1 MGGAFMHRGRRFG
14 LVGAL
19 VALILLAVAAT
30 AAARVETGGSASAK
44 STVKVGIIY
53 SRTGALAGFGAE
65 YIQGFR
71 LGMRYLTKGT
81 NTVNGH
87 KLQITVVDD
96 ATDAAKAVAAG
107 KDLIGQGYKILAGSV
122 SSGIALQM
130 GPLAA
135 QNRILYI
142 AGPAASDAVT
152 GLNRYT
158 FRSGRQSY
166 QDVLDAAA
174 FIPKSQVGRKVVV
187 FAEDT
192 AFGASNVAAVRAV
205 FGGKG
210 HTVSPILVPFN
221 ASDLTP
227 FAQRLKNA
235 NADLVFV
242 AWAGP
247 NALQMWQSLQ
257 QQGVPKSTKL
267 VTGLADRVTYPTLG
281 AVLAGV
287 NLLSHYVANGP
298 KKNKVNTWLVKAMA
312 KSKQVPD
319 LFTPDGFVAA
329 QMIVRAVQKADGDNV
344 DKMISALEGWQF
356 LAPKGKQRVRPQD
369 HAMIQPM
376 FQVQLVR
383 KRGKYVPKVIKV
395 ISPGNVQPPVKAFP

>member
-1 MGGAFMHRGRRFG
+1 MYRGRRFG
-14 LVGAL
+14 LLGVFFAL
-19 VALILLAVAAT
+19 VLLAGSAT
-30 AAARVETGGSASAK
+30 AAARVDSGGQASAK
-44 STVKVGIIY
+44 APVKVGIIY

-65 YIQGFR
+65 YIQGFTEG
-71 LGMRYLTKGT
+71 LKYLTKGT

-87 KLQITVVDD
+87 KLQITYVDD
-96 ATDAAKAVAAG
+96 GTDAAKAVAAG
-107 KDLIGQGYKILAGSV
+107 KDLIGQGYKILAGST

-130 GPLAA
+130 APLAA
-135 QNRILYI
+135 QNQVLFIS
-142 AGPAASDAVT
+142 GPAASDAIT
-152 GLNRYT
+152 ALNRYT

-166 QDVLDAAA
+166 QDVLDAAN
-174 FIPKSQVGRKVVV
+174 FIPRAQVGKKVFV

-205 FGGKG
+205 FGGRG
-210 HTVSPILVPFN
+210 HTVSSILVPFN

-235 NADLVFV
+235 GADLVFI

-247 NALQMWQSLQ
+247 NATQMWQALQ
-257 QQGVPKSTKL
+257 QQGVPSSTKL
-267 VTGLADRVTYPTLG
+267 VTGLADRVTYPALG
-281 AVLAGV
+281 PALAGI

-298 KKNKVNTWLVKAMA
+298 KKNKVNAWLVKQLA

-329 QMIVRAVQKADGDNV
+329 QMIVRAVQKANGDNV
-344 DKMISALEGWQF
+344 EKMISALEGWQF
-356 LAPKGKQRVRPQD
+356 LAPKGKQRIRPQD

-376 FQVQLVR
+376 FQVQLVL
-383 KRGKYVPKVIKV
+383 KNGKYTPKVIKV
-395 ISPGNVQPPVKAFP
+395 ISPGNVQPPVKSFP

>member
-1 MGGAFMHRGRRFG
+1 MYRGSRFG

-19 VALILLAVAAT
+19 AALVLLVGTAT
-30 AAARVETGGSASAK
+30 AAARVESGVQASAK

-71 LGMRYLTKGT
+71 AGMQYLTKGT

-107 KDLIGQGYKILAGSV
+107 KDLIGQGYKILAGST
-122 SSGIALQM
+122 SSGVALQM

-135 QNRILYI
+135 QNKILFI
-142 AGPAASDAVT
+142 SGPAASDAIT

-166 QDVLDAAA
+166 QDVLDASA
-174 FIPKSQVGRKVVV
+174 FIPKNQVGRKVVV

-210 HTVSPILVPFN
+210 HTVSSILVPFN

-247 NALQMWQSLQ
+247 NATQMWQSLQ

-281 AVLAGV
+281 PALAGV

-298 KKNKVNTWLVKAMA
+298 KKNNVNTWLVKRLA

-356 LAPKGKQRVRPQD
+356 VAPKGKQRVRPQD

-376 FQVQLVR
+376 FQVQLVL
-383 KRGKYVPKVIKV
+383 KSGKYVPKVIKV
-395 ISPGNVQPPVKAFP
+395 ISPGNVQPPIKSFP

>member
-1 MGGAFMHRGRRFG
+1 MNRSRRFG
-14 LVGAL
+14 VVGAL
-19 VALILLAVAAT
+19 LALLSLVGVSA
-30 AAARVETGGSASAK
+30 AAARVEVGASSAAK
-44 STVKVGIIY
+44 SPVKVGIIY
-53 SRTGALAGFGAE
+53 SRTGALAGFGNE
-65 YIQGFR
+65 YAQGFK
-71 LGMRYLTKGT
+71 LGLKYLTKGT

-87 KLQITVVDD
+87 KLQITYVDD
-96 ATDAAKAVAAG
+96 GTDAAKAVAAG
-107 KDLIGQGYKILAGSV
+107 KDLIGQGYKILAGST

-130 GPLAA
+130 GALAA
-135 QNRILYI
+135 QNRILFI
-142 AGPAASDAVT
+142 SGPAASDAIT

-166 QDVLDAAA
+166 QDVLDAEN

-205 FGGKG
+205 FGGRG
-210 HTVSPILVPFN
+210 HTVSSILVPFN
-221 ASDLTP
+221 AADLTP

-235 NADLVFV
+235 AADLVFV

-247 NALQMWQSLQ
+247 NATQMWQSLQ
-257 QQGVPKSTKL
+257 QQGVPSSTKL

-281 AVLAGV
+281 PALAGV

-298 KKNKVNTWLVKAMA
+298 KKDKVNTWLVKTMK

-329 QMIVRAVQKADGDNV
+329 QMIVRAVQKANGDDV

-356 LAPKGKQRVRPQD
+356 LAPKGKQRIRPQD

-376 FQVQLVR
+376 FQVRLVR
-383 KRGKYVPKVIKV
+383 SGSGYAPKVIKV
-395 ISPGNVQPPVKAFP
+395 ISPGNVQPPITPFK

>member
-1 MGGAFMHRGRRFG
+1 MNRSRRFG
-14 LVGAL
+14 LAGG
-19 VALILLAVAAT
+19 LLALAVLVVASS
-30 AAARVETGGSASAK
+30 AAARVDVAAQPAAK
-44 STVKVGIIY
+44 SPVKVGIIY

-65 YIQGFR
+65 YAQGFR
-71 LGMRYLTKGT
+71 LGLRYLTKGT
-81 NTVNGH
+81 NAVNGH
-87 KLQITVVDD
+87 KLQITYVDD
-96 ATDAAKAVAAG
+96 GTDAAKAVAAG
-107 KDLIGQGYKILAGSV
+107 KDLIGQGYKILAGST
-122 SSGIALQM
+122 SSGVALQM

-135 QNRILYI
+135 QNRILFI
-142 AGPAASDAVT
+142 AGPAASDAIT

-166 QDVLDAAA
+166 QDVLDAAN
-174 FIPKSQVGRKVVV
+174 FIPRAQAGKKVAV

-205 FGGKG
+205 FGGRG
-210 HTVSPILVPFN
+210 HTVSSILVPFN

-247 NALQMWQSLQ
+247 NATQMWQSLQ
-257 QQGVPKSTKL
+257 QQGIPRSTKI

-281 AVLAGV
+281 PVLAGV
-287 NLLSHYVANGP
+287 NLLSHYVSNGP
-298 KKNKVNTWLVKAMA
+298 KKNKINAWLVRTMK
-312 KSKQVPD
+312 KSRQVPD

-329 QMIVRAVQKADGDNV
+329 QMIVRAIRKADGDNV
-344 DKMISALEGWQF
+344 DKMIAALEGWQF
-356 LAPKGKQRVRPQD
+356 LAPKGKQRIRPQD
-369 HAMIQPM
+369 HAMLQPM

-383 KRGKYVPKVIKV
+383 KGGAYAPKVIKV
-395 ISPGNVQPPVKAFP
+395 ISPGNVQPPVTPFK

>member
-1 MGGAFMHRGRRFG
+1 MHRGRRFG

-19 VALILLAVAAT
+19 VALVLLAVAAT
-30 AAARVETGGSASAK
+30 AAARVESGVSASAK
-44 STVKVGIIY
+44 SPVKVGIIY
-53 SRTGALAGFGAE
+53 SRTGALSGFGAE
-65 YIQGFR
+65 YMQGFR
-71 LGMRYLTKGT
+71 MGLRYLTKGT

-96 ATDAAKAVAAG
+96 ATDAAKAVQAG
-107 KDLIGQGYKILAGSV
+107 KDLIGQGYRILAGST

-142 AGPAASDAVT
+142 AGPAASDAIT

-174 FIPKSQVGRKVVV
+174 FIPKNQVGRKVVV

-210 HTVSPILVPFN
+210 HTVSSILVPFN

-235 NADLVFV
+235 NADLVFI

-247 NALQMWQSLQ
+247 NATQMWQSLQ

-281 AVLAGV
+281 PALAGV

-298 KKNKVNTWLVKAMA
+298 KNKVNAWLVKTMA

-344 DKMISALEGWQF
+344 DKMIRSLEGWQF
-356 LAPKGKQRVRPQD
+356 LAPKGKQRIRPQD

-383 KRGKYVPKVIKV
+383 KSGRYVPKVIKV
-395 ISPGNVQPPVKAFP
+395 VSPGNVQPPVKAFP

>member
-1 MGGAFMHRGRRFG
+1 MHRSRRFG
-14 LVGAL
+14 LVSAL
-19 VALILLAVAAT
+19 VALVLLVGAAT
-30 AAARVETGGSASAK
+30 AAARVQASQEASAK
-44 STVKVGIIY
+44 STVKVGVIF
-53 SRTGALAGFGAE
+53 SRTGALAGFGNE
-65 YIQGFR
+65 YLDGFK
-71 LGMRYLTKGT
+71 LGLQYATHGT
-81 NTVNGH
+81 NKVNGH
-87 KLQITVVDD
+87 KLQVTYIDD

-107 KDLIGQGYKILAGSV
+107 KDLIGQGYKILAGST
-122 SSGIALQM
+122 SSGVALQM

-135 QNRILYI
+135 QNKVLFI
-142 AGPAASDAVT
+142 AGPAASDAIT

-174 FIPKSQVGRKVVV
+174 FIPRSQVGRKVVV

-192 AFGASNVAAVRAV
+192 AFGASNVNAVRAV

-210 HTVSPILVPFN
+210 HTVSSILVPFN

-235 NADLVFV
+235 GADLVFV

-247 NALQMWQSLQ
+247 NAPQMWQSLQ
-257 QQGVPKSTKL
+257 QQGVPRSTKL
-267 VTGLADRVTYPTLG
+267 VTGLADRVTYPVLG
-281 AVLAGV
+281 PALAGV

-298 KKNKVNTWLVKAMA
+298 KKNKVNAWLVKKM
-312 KSKQVPD
+312 KKRKQVPD

-329 QMIVRAVQKADGDNV
+329 QMIVRAVQKADGDDV
-344 DKMISALEGWQF
+344 DKMIGALEGWQF
-356 LAPKGKQRVRPQD
+356 LAPKGKQRIRPQD

-376 FQVQLVR
+376 FQVQLVQ
-383 KRGKYVPKVIKV
+383 KKGKWTPKVIKTV
-395 ISPGNVQPPVKAFP
+395 SPGNVQPPVKSFP

>member
-1 MGGAFMHRGRRFG
+1 MERGRRLG

-19 VALILLAVAAT
+19 LALVVMVGAAT
-30 AAARVETGGSASAK
+30 AAAHVDASGHAAA

-53 SRTGALAGFGAE
+53 SRTGALAGFGNE
-65 YIQGFR
+65 YVQGFR
-71 LGMRYLTKGT
+71 LGLRYATHGS
-81 NTVNGH
+81 NSVRGH
-87 KLQITVVDD
+87 KIQVTYVDD

-107 KDLIGQGYKILAGSV
+107 KDLIGQGYKILAGST

-135 QNRILYI
+135 QNRVLFI
-142 AGPAASDAVT
+142 AGPAASDAIT
-152 GLNRYT
+152 GLNRNT

-174 FIPKSQVGRKVVV
+174 FIPRSQVGRKVVV

-192 AFGASNVAAVRAV
+192 AFGASNVAAVRDV

-210 HTVSPILVPFN
+210 HTVSSILVPFN
-221 ASDLTP
+221 TSDLTP

-257 QQGVPKSTKL
+257 QQGVARSTKI

-281 AVLAGV
+281 PLLGGV

-298 KKNKVNTWLVKAMA
+298 SKKNRVNQWLVKQMA
-312 KSKQVPD
+312 TNKQVPD

-329 QMIVRAVQKADGDNV
+329 QMIVHAIQRANGDDV
-344 DKMISALEGWQF
+344 DKLISGLEGWQF
-356 LAPKGKQRVRPQD
+356 LAPKGVQRIRRAD

-376 FQVQLVR
+376 FQVQLV
-383 KRGKYVPKVIKV
+383 KVKGKWTPKVIKTV
-395 ISPGNVQPPVKAFP
+395 SPGNVQPPLKPFQS

>member
-1 MGGAFMHRGRRFG
+1 MKRGRRIG
-14 LVGAL
+14 LAGALIALVVLVG
-19 VALILLAVAAT
+19 AAT
-30 AAARVETGGSASAK
+30 AAAHVESSAHASA

-53 SRTGALAGFGAE
+53 SRTGALAGFGNE
-65 YIQGFR
+65 YAAGFR
-71 LGMRYLTKGT
+71 LGLKYATKGT
-81 NTVNGH
+81 NKVRGH
-87 KLQITVVDD
+87 KIQVTYVDD

-107 KDLIGQGYKILAGSV
+107 KDLIGQGYKILAGST

-135 QNRILYI
+135 QNKILFVSG
-142 AGPAASDAVT
+142 AAASDAIT

-174 FIPKSQVGRKVVV
+174 FIPRAQVGKKVVV

-210 HTVSPILVPFN
+210 HTVSSILVPFN
-221 ASDLTP
+221 AADLTP

-257 QQGVPKSTKL
+257 QQGVAKSTKL
-267 VTGLADRVTYPTLG
+267 VTGLADRVTYSTLG
-281 AVLAGV
+281 PVLGGV

-298 KKNKVNTWLVKAMA
+298 KKDKVNTWLVKQMA

-329 QMIVRAVQKADGDNV
+329 QMIVHAIQKANGDDV
-344 DKMISALEGWQF
+344 DKMISGLEGWKF
-356 LAPKGKQRVRPQD
+356 LAPKGQQRIRPQD

-376 FQVQLVR
+376 FQVQLVQ
-383 KRGKYVPKVIKV
+383 KKGKWTPKVIKIV
-395 ISPGNVQPPVKAFP
+395 SPGNVQPPVKSFP

>member
-1 MGGAFMHRGRRFG
+1 MKRGRRIG

-19 VALILLAVAAT
+19 VALVVLVGAAT
-30 AAARVETGGSASAK
+30 AAAHVESSSHASA

-53 SRTGALAGFGAE
+53 SRTGALAGFGNE
-65 YIQGFR
+65 YAQGFR
-71 LGMRYLTKGT
+71 LGLKYATHGT
-81 NTVNGH
+81 NKVRGH
-87 KLQITVVDD
+87 KLQVTYVDD

-107 KDLIGQGYKILAGSV
+107 KDLIGQGYKILAGST

-135 QNRILYI
+135 QNKILFI
-142 AGPAASDAVT
+142 AGAAASDAIT

-174 FIPKSQVGRKVVV
+174 FIPRAQVGKKVVV

-210 HTVSPILVPFN
+210 HTVSSILVPFN

-267 VTGLADRVTYPTLG
+267 VTGLADRVTYSTLG
-281 AVLAGV
+281 PVLGGV

-298 KKNKVNTWLVKAMA
+298 KKDKVNTWLVKQMA

-329 QMIVRAVQKADGDNV
+329 QMIVRAIQKANGDDV
-344 DKMISALEGWQF
+344 DKMIAGLENWQF
-356 LAPKGKQRVRPQD
+356 LAPKGKQRIRAQD

-376 FQVQLVR
+376 FQVQLVQ
-383 KRGKYVPKVIKV
+383 KKGKWTPKVIKIV
-395 ISPGNVQPPVKAFP
+395 SPGNVQPPVKSFP

>member
-1 MGGAFMHRGRRFG
+1 MQRGRRFG
-14 LVGAL
+14 LVGAF
-19 VALILLAVAAT
+19 VALVVLVGTAT
-30 AAARVETGGSASAK
+30 AAARVESGAQASAK

-71 LGMRYLTKGT
+71 AGMQYLTKGT

-107 KDLIGQGYKILAGSV
+107 KDLIGQGYKILAGST
-122 SSGIALQM
+122 SSGVALQM

-135 QNRILYI
+135 QNKILFI
-142 AGPAASDAVT
+142 SGAAASDAIT

-192 AFGASNVAAVRAV
+192 AFGSSNVAAVRAV

-210 HTVSPILVPFN
+210 HTVSSILVPFN

-235 NADLVFV
+235 GADLVFI

-247 NALQMWQSLQ
+247 NATQMWQALQ
-257 QQGVPKSTKL
+257 QQGVPSSTKL
-267 VTGLADRVTYPTLG
+267 VTGLADRVTYPALG
-281 AVLAGV
+281 PALAGV

-298 KKNKVNTWLVKAMA
+298 KKNKINTWLVKRLA

-329 QMIVRAVQKADGDNV
+329 QMIVRAVQKANGDDV
-344 DKMISALEGWQF
+344 EKMISALEGWQF
-356 LAPKGKQRVRPQD
+356 LAPKGKQRIRPQD

-376 FQVQLVR
+376 FQVQLVL
-383 KRGKYVPKVIKV
+383 KKGTYTPKVIKV
-395 ISPGNVQPPVKAFP
+395 ISPGNVQPPVKSFP

>member
-1 MGGAFMHRGRRFG
+1 MARGRRFG

-19 VALILLAVAAT
+19 VALVVMVGAAT
-30 AAARVETGGSASAK
+30 AAAHVGSSTHASA

-53 SRTGALAGFGAE
+53 SRTGALAGFGNE
-65 YIQGFR
+65 YVQGFR
-71 LGMRYLTKGT
+71 LGLKYATHGT
-81 NTVNGH
+81 NKVRGH
-87 KLQITVVDD
+87 KLQITYVDD

-107 KDLIGQGYKILAGSV
+107 KDLIGQGYKILAGST

-135 QNRILYI
+135 QNKVLFI
-142 AGPAASDAVT
+142 AGPAASDAIT

-174 FIPKSQVGRKVVV
+174 FIPRAQVGKKVVV

-210 HTVSPILVPFN
+210 HTVSSILVPFN
-221 ASDLTP
+221 AADLTP

-267 VTGLADRVTYPTLG
+267 VTGLADRVTYSTLG
-281 AVLAGV
+281 PVLGGV

-298 KKNKVNTWLVKAMA
+298 KKNKVNAWLVKQMK

-329 QMIVRAVQKADGDNV
+329 QMIVRAVQKANGDDV

-356 LAPKGKQRVRPQD
+356 LAPKGKQRIRPQD

-383 KRGKYVPKVIKV
+383 KKGQWTPKVIKTV
-395 ISPGNVQPPVKAFP
+395 SPGNVQPPVKNFP

>member
-1 MGGAFMHRGRRFG
+1 MVRTRLR
-14 LVGAL
+14 
-19 VALILLAVAAT
+19 LAVVGFVAIAILAGLAGT
-30 AAARVETGGSASAK
+30 AQSRADKSA
-44 STVKVGIIY
+44 VKVGIIY
-53 SRTGALAGFGAE
+53 SRTGALSGFGTE
-65 YIQGFR
+65 YAQGFR
-71 LGMRYLTKGT
+71 LGLQYATHGT
-81 NTVNGH
+81 NKVNGH
-87 KLQITVVDD
+87 KLQITYVDD
-96 ATDAAKAVAAG
+96 ATDAAKAVSAG
-107 KDLIGQGYKILAGSV
+107 KDLIGQGYKILAGST

-135 QNRILYI
+135 QNKVLFI
-142 AGPAASDAVT
+142 AGPAASDAIT

-174 FIPKSQVGRKVVV
+174 FIPKNQVGRKVVV

-205 FGGKG
+205 FGGNG
-210 HTVSPILVPFN
+210 HTVSSILAPFN

-235 NADLVFV
+235 GADLVFV

-247 NALQMWQSLQ
+247 NATQMWQSLQ
-257 QQGVPKSTKL
+257 QQGVPRSTKL
-267 VTGLADRVTYPTLG
+267 VTGLADRVTYPSLG
-281 AVLAGV
+281 PALAGV
-287 NLLSHYVANGP
+287 NLLSHYISNGP
-298 KKNKVNTWLVKAMA
+298 KNKVNKWLVRTMA
-312 KSKQVPD
+312 KRKQVPD

-329 QMIVRAVQKADGDNV
+329 QMIVRAVKKADGDDT
-344 DKMISALEGWQF
+344 DKMIRALEGWQF
-356 LAPKGKQRVRPQD
+356 LAPKGKERIRPQD

-383 KRGKYVPKVIKV
+383 KKGKWTPKVIKV
-395 ISPGNVQPPVKAFP
+395 VSPGNVQPPVKTFP

>member
-1 MGGAFMHRGRRFG
+1 MKRGRRIG
-14 LVGAL
+14 LAGALIALVVLVG
-19 VALILLAVAAT
+19 AAT
-30 AAARVETGGSASAK
+30 AAAHVESSSSASA

-53 SRTGALAGFGAE
+53 SRTGALSGFGNE
-65 YIQGFR
+65 YAQGFR
-71 LGMRYLTKGT
+71 LGLRYATKGT
-81 NTVNGH
+81 NTVRGH
-87 KLQITVVDD
+87 KIQVTYVDD

-107 KDLIGQGYKILAGSV
+107 KDLIGQGYKILAGST

-135 QNRILYI
+135 QNQILFI
-142 AGPAASDAVT
+142 AGAAASDAIT

-166 QDVLDAAA
+166 QDVLDAEA

-210 HTVSPILVPFN
+210 HVVSSILVPFN
-221 ASDLTP
+221 AADLTP

-281 AVLAGV
+281 PVLGGV

-298 KKNKVNTWLVKAMA
+298 SKKNKVNAWLVKQMSR
-312 KSKQVPD
+312 SKQVPD

-329 QMIVRAVQKADGDNV
+329 QMIVHAIQKANGDDVNR
-344 DKMISALEGWQF
+344 MISGLEGWQF
-356 LAPKGKQRVRPQD
+356 TAPKGKQRIRPQD

-383 KRGKYVPKVIKV
+383 KAGKWAPKVIKIV
-395 ISPGNVQPPVKAFP
+395 SPGNVQPPVKSFP

>member
-1 MGGAFMHRGRRFG
+1 MDRGRRFG
-14 LVGAL
+14 LLGAFVAL
-19 VALILLAVAAT
+19 VLLAGSAT
-30 AAARVETGGSASAK
+30 AAARVESGTRASAK
-44 STVKVGIIY
+44 SPVKVGIVY

-65 YIQGFR
+65 YLQGFKAG
-71 LGMRYLTKGT
+71 LQYLTKGT

-87 KLQITVVDD
+87 KLQITYVDD

-107 KDLIGQGYKILAGSV
+107 KDLIGQGYKIIAGSTSTGV
-122 SSGIALQM
+122 ALQM
-130 GPLAA
+130 APLAA
-135 QNRILYI
+135 QNKVLFI
-142 AGPAASDAVT
+142 AGPAAGDAIT
-152 GLNRYT
+152 ALNRYT

-166 QDVLDAAA
+166 QDVLDAAN
-174 FIPKSQVGRKVVV
+174 FIPRSQVGAKVIV

-205 FGGKG
+205 FGGRG
-210 HTVSPILVPFN
+210 HTVSSILVPFN

-235 NADLVFV
+235 DATLVFI

-247 NALQMWQSLQ
+247 NATQMWQALQ
-257 QQGVPKSTKL
+257 QQGVPKATKL

-281 AVLAGV
+281 PALAGV

-298 KKNKVNTWLVKAMA
+298 KKNKVNDWLVKRLA

-329 QMIVRAVQKADGDNV
+329 QMIVRAVQKANGDDV
-344 DKMISALEGWQF
+344 EKMISSLEGWQF
-356 LAPKGKQRVRPQD
+356 LAPKGKQRIRPQD

-376 FQVQLVR
+376 FQVQLVL
-383 KRGKYVPKVIKV
+383 KNGKYTPKVIKV
-395 ISPGNVQPPVKAFP
+395 ISPGNVQPPVKTFP

>member
-1 MGGAFMHRGRRFG
+1 MNRSRRFG
-14 LVGAL
+14 IAGAFIAL
-19 VALILLAVAAT
+19 VLLAGAST
-30 AAARVETGGSASAK
+30 AAARVEIGGRAAAK
-44 STVKVGIIY
+44 SPVKVGIIY
-53 SRTGALAGFGAE
+53 SRTGALAGFGNE

-71 LGMRYLTKGT
+71 LGLKYLTKGT

-87 KLQITVVDD
+87 KLQITYIDD

-107 KDLIGQGYKILAGSV
+107 KDLIGQGYKILAGST
-122 SSGIALQM
+122 SSGIGLQM

-135 QNRILYI
+135 QNRILFI
-142 AGPAASDAVT
+142 SGAAASDAIT

-166 QDVLDAAA
+166 QDVLDAAN
-174 FIPKSQVGRKVVV
+174 FIPRAQVGKKVVV

-205 FGGKG
+205 FGGRG
-210 HTVSPILVPFN
+210 HTVSSILVPFN
-221 ASDLTP
+221 AADLTP

-235 NADLVFV
+235 DADLVFV

-247 NALQMWQSLQ
+247 NTTQMWQSLQ

-281 AVLAGV
+281 PALAGV

-298 KKNKVNTWLVKAMA
+298 KKNKVNTWLVKTMA

-329 QMIVRAVQKADGDNV
+329 QMIIRAVQKADGDDV

-356 LAPKGKQRVRPQD
+356 LAPKGMQRIRPQD

-376 FQVQLVR
+376 FQVQLVL
-383 KRGKYVPKVIKV
+383 KKGKYVPKVIKV
-395 ISPGNVQPPVKAFP
+395 ISPGNVQPPIKPFP

>member
-1 MGGAFMHRGRRFG
+1 MKRGRRFG
-14 LVGAL
+14 LVAAL
-19 VALILLAVAAT
+19 VALVVMAAAAT
-30 AAARVETGGSASAK
+30 AAAHVGYSSGASA

-53 SRTGALAGFGAE
+53 SRTGALAGFGNE
-65 YIQGFR
+65 YVQGFR
-71 LGMRYLTKGT
+71 LGLRYATHGT
-81 NTVNGH
+81 NKVRGH
-87 KLQITVVDD
+87 KLQITYVDD
-96 ATDAAKAVAAG
+96 ATDASKAVAAG
-107 KDLIGQGYKILAGSV
+107 KDLIGQGYKILAGST

-135 QNRILYI
+135 QNQILFI
-142 AGPAASDAVT
+142 SGPAASDAIT

-174 FIPKSQVGRKVVV
+174 FIPRAQVGKKVVV

-192 AFGASNVAAVRAV
+192 AFGASNVAAVRQV

-210 HTVSPILVPFN
+210 HTVSSILVPFN

-257 QQGVPKSTKL
+257 QQGIPKSTKL
-267 VTGLADRVTYPTLG
+267 VTGLADRVTYSTLG
-281 AVLAGV
+281 PVLGGV

-298 KKNKVNTWLVKAMA
+298 KNKINTWLVKTMA
-312 KSKQVPD
+312 KKRQVPD
-319 LFTPDGFVAA
+319 LFTPDGFVTA
-329 QMIVRAVQKADGDNV
+329 QLIVRAVKKADGDDV
-344 DKMISALEGWQF
+344 GKMISALEGYQF
-356 LAPKGKQRVRPQD
+356 LAPKGKQRIRPQD
-369 HAMIQPM
+369 HAMLQPM
-376 FQVQLVR
+376 FQVQLVPT
-383 KRGKYVPKVIKV
+383 KNGHFGVKVLKTV
-395 ISPGNVQPPVKAFP
+395 SPGNVQP

>member
-1 MGGAFMHRGRRFG
+1 MHRGRRFG
-14 LVGAL
+14 LIGAL
-19 VALILLAVAAT
+19 VALVLLAGSTT
-30 AAARVETGGSASAK
+30 AAARVESGGKAAAK
-44 STVKVGIIY
+44 SPVKVGIVY

-71 LGMRYLTKGT
+71 LGLRYATKGT

-87 KLQITVVDD
+87 KLQITYVDD

-107 KDLIGQGYKILAGSV
+107 KDLIGQGYKILAGST
-122 SSGIALQM
+122 SSGVALQM

-135 QNRILYI
+135 QNKILFI
-142 AGPAASDAVT
+142 SGPAASDAIT
-152 GLNRYT
+152 ALNRYT

-166 QDVLDAAA
+166 QDVLDAAN
-174 FIPKSQVGRKVVV
+174 FIPRAQVGKKVVV
-187 FAEDT
+187 YAEDT

-205 FGGKG
+205 FGGRG
-210 HTVSPILVPFN
+210 HTVTSILVPFN

-235 NADLVFV
+235 AADLVFI

-247 NALQMWQSLQ
+247 NSTQMWQSLQ

-267 VTGLADRVTYPTLG
+267 VTGLADRVTYPALG
-281 AVLAGV
+281 PALAGV

-298 KKNKVNTWLVKAMA
+298 KKNNINAWLVKTMA

-329 QMIVRAVQKADGDNV
+329 QMIVRAVQKANGDDV
-344 DKMISALEGWQF
+344 EKMINALEGWQF
-356 LAPKGKQRVRPQD
+356 LAPKGKQRIRPQD

-376 FQVQLVR
+376 FQVQLVQ
-383 KRGKYVPKVIKV
+383 KKGKYVAKVIKV
-395 ISPGNVQPPVKAFP
+395 ISPGNVQPPVKSFP

>member
-1 MGGAFMHRGRRFG
+1 MKRGRRIG
-14 LVGAL
+14 LAGALIALVVLVG
-19 VALILLAVAAT
+19 AAT
-30 AAARVETGGSASAK
+30 AAAHVESSAHASA

-53 SRTGALAGFGAE
+53 SRTGALAGFGNE
-65 YIQGFR
+65 YAAGFR
-71 LGMRYLTKGT
+71 LGLKYATKGT
-81 NTVNGH
+81 NKVRGH
-87 KLQITVVDD
+87 KIQVTYVDD

-107 KDLIGQGYKILAGSV
+107 KDLIGQGYKILAGST

-135 QNRILYI
+135 QNKILFVSG
-142 AGPAASDAVT
+142 AAASDAIT

-174 FIPKSQVGRKVVV
+174 FIPRAQVGKKVVV

-210 HTVSPILVPFN
+210 HTVSSILVPFN
-221 ASDLTP
+221 AADLTP

-267 VTGLADRVTYPTLG
+267 VTGLADRVTYSTLG
-281 AVLAGV
+281 PVLGGV

-298 KKNKVNTWLVKAMA
+298 KKDKVNTWLVKQMA

-329 QMIVRAVQKADGDNV
+329 QMIVHAIQKANGDDV
-344 DKMISALEGWQF
+344 DKMISGLEGWKF
-356 LAPKGKQRVRPQD
+356 LAPKGQQRIRPQD

-376 FQVQLVR
+376 FQVQLVQ
-383 KRGKYVPKVIKV
+383 KKGKWTPKVIKIV
-395 ISPGNVQPPVKAFP
+395 SPGNVQPPVKSFP

>member
-1 MGGAFMHRGRRFG
+1 MHRGRRFG

-19 VALILLAVAAT
+19 AALFLLAVVAT
-30 AAARVETGGSASAK
+30 AAARVESGGSASAK

-142 AGPAASDAVT
+142 SGPAASDAVT

-174 FIPKSQVGRKVVV
+174 FIPKNQVGRKVVV

-235 NADLVFV
+235 DADLVFV

-267 VTGLADRVTYPTLG
+267 VTGLADRVTYPALG
-281 AVLAGV
+281 SVLAGV

-298 KKNKVNTWLVKAMA
+298 KKNRVNSWLVKTMA
-312 KSKQVPD
+312 KGKQVPD

-344 DKMISALEGWQF
+344 DKMIPALEGWQF

-383 KRGKYVPKVIKV
+383 KSGKFVPKVIKV

>member
-1 MGGAFMHRGRRFG
+1 MKRGRRYG

-19 VALILLAVAAT
+19 LALVVLVGAAT
-30 AAARVETGGSASAK
+30 AAAHVESSSSASA

-53 SRTGALAGFGAE
+53 SRTGALSGFGNE
-65 YIQGFR
+65 YATGFR
-71 LGMRYLTKGT
+71 LGLRYATHGT
-81 NTVNGH
+81 NKVRGH
-87 KLQITVVDD
+87 KIQVTYVDD

-107 KDLIGQGYKILAGSV
+107 KDLIGQGYKILAGST

-135 QNRILYI
+135 QNQILFI
-142 AGPAASDAVT
+142 AGAAASDAIT

-166 QDVLDAAA
+166 QDVLDAEA

-205 FGGKG
+205 FGGRG
-210 HTVSPILVPFN
+210 HVVSSILVPFN
-221 ASDLTP
+221 AADLTP

-257 QQGVPKSTKL
+257 QQGVPNSTKL

-281 AVLAGV
+281 PVLGGV

-298 KKNKVNTWLVKAMA
+298 SKKNKVNTWLVKRMA
-312 KSKQVPD
+312 RSKQVPD

-329 QMIVRAVQKADGDNV
+329 QMIVHAIQKANGDDVN
-344 DKMISALEGWQF
+344 KMISGLEGWQF
-356 LAPKGKQRVRPQD
+356 TAPKGKQRIRPQD

-376 FQVQLVR
+376 FQVQLIR
-383 KRGKYVPKVIKV
+383 KAGKWTPKVIKTV
-395 ISPGNVQPPVKAFP
+395 SPGNVQPPVKSFP

>member
-1 MGGAFMHRGRRFG
+1 MQRGRRFG
-14 LVGAL
+14 LVGAF
-19 VALILLAVAAT
+19 VALVVLVGTAT
-30 AAARVETGGSASAK
+30 AAARVESGAQASAK

-71 LGMRYLTKGT
+71 AGMQYLTKGT

-107 KDLIGQGYKILAGSV
+107 KDLIGQGYKILAGST
-122 SSGIALQM
+122 SSGVALQM

-135 QNRILYI
+135 QNKILFI
-142 AGPAASDAVT
+142 SGAAASDAIT

-192 AFGASNVAAVRAV
+192 AFGSSNVAAVRAV

-210 HTVSPILVPFN
+210 HTVSSILVPFN

-235 NADLVFV
+235 EADLVFV

-247 NALQMWQSLQ
+247 NATQMWQSLQ

-281 AVLAGV
+281 PALAGV
-287 NLLSHYVANGP
+287 NLLSHYVSIGP
-298 KKNKVNTWLVKAMA
+298 KKNKVNTWLVKRLA

-383 KRGKYVPKVIKV
+383 KSGKYVPKLIKV
-395 ISPGNVQPPVKAFP
+395 ISPGNVQPPVKSFP

>member
-1 MGGAFMHRGRRFG
+1 MERGRRIG
-14 LVGAL
+14 LVGAVAAL
-19 VALILLAVAAT
+19 VVLVGAAT
-30 AAARVETGGSASAK
+30 AAAHVESGAHVSA

-53 SRTGALAGFGAE
+53 SRTGALAGFGNE
-65 YIQGFR
+65 YAQGFR
-71 LGMRYLTKGT
+71 LGLKYATHGT
-81 NTVNGH
+81 NKVDGH
-87 KLQITVVDD
+87 KLQITYVDD

-107 KDLIGQGYKILAGSV
+107 KDLIGQGYKILAGST

-135 QNRILYI
+135 QNKVLFI
-142 AGPAASDAVT
+142 AGPAASDLIT

-174 FIPKSQVGRKVVV
+174 FIPRSQVGKKVVV

-192 AFGASNVAAVRAV
+192 AFGASNVAAVRQV

-210 HTVSPILVPFN
+210 HTVSSILVPFN

-267 VTGLADRVTYPTLG
+267 VTGLADRVTYSTLG
-281 AVLAGV
+281 PVLGGV

-298 KKNKVNTWLVKAMA
+298 KKKNKVNAWLVKQMA
-312 KSKQVPD
+312 KQKQVPD

-329 QMIVRAVQKADGDNV
+329 QMIVRAIHKANGDDV
-344 DKMISALEGWQF
+344 DKMISALEGWRF
-356 LAPKGKQRVRPQD
+356 LAPKGQQRIRPQD

-376 FQVQLVR
+376 FQVQLVQ
-383 KRGKYVPKVIKV
+383 KKGKWTPKVIKTV
-395 ISPGNVQPPVKAFP
+395 SPGNLQPPVKTFP

>member
-1 MGGAFMHRGRRFG
+1 MKRGRRIG

-19 VALILLAVAAT
+19 IALVVLVGAAT
-30 AAARVETGGSASAK
+30 AAAHVESSSHASA
-44 STVKVGIIY
+44 STVKVGIIF
-53 SRTGALAGFGAE
+53 SRTGALSGFGNE

-71 LGMRYLTKGT
+71 LGLRYLTHGT
-81 NTVNGH
+81 NKVNGH
-87 KLQITVVDD
+87 KLQITYVDD

-107 KDLIGQGYKILAGSV
+107 KDLIGQGYKILAGST

-130 GPLAA
+130 GQLAA
-135 QNRILYI
+135 QNRILFI
-142 AGPAASDAVT
+142 AGPSASDAIT

-166 QDVLDAAA
+166 EDVLDAAA
-174 FIPKSQVGRKVVV
+174 FIPRNSVGKKVVV

-205 FGGKG
+205 FGGRG
-210 HTVSPILVPFN
+210 HTVSSILVPFN

-235 NADLVFV
+235 GADLVFV

-247 NALQMWQSLQ
+247 NAIQMWQALQ
-257 QQGVPKSTKL
+257 QQGVPSSTRL

-281 AVLAGV
+281 PVLGGV

-298 KKNKVNTWLVKAMA
+298 KKNKVNTWLVKTM
-312 KSKQVPD
+312 KKNKQVPD

-329 QMIVRAVQKADGDNV
+329 QMIVRAVQKANGDDV

-356 LAPKGKQRVRPQD
+356 LAPKGKQRIRPQN

-376 FQVQLVR
+376 FQVQLVQ
-383 KRGKYVPKVIKV
+383 KKGKWTPKVIKV
-395 ISPGNVQPPVKAFP
+395 VSRGSVQPPVKSFP

>member
-1 MGGAFMHRGRRFG
+1 MKRGRRIG

-19 VALILLAVAAT
+19 LALVVLVGAAT
-30 AAARVETGGSASAK
+30 AAAHVESSSHASA

-53 SRTGALAGFGAE
+53 SRTGALAGFGNE
-65 YIQGFR
+65 YAAGFR
-71 LGMRYLTKGT
+71 LGLRYATKGT
-81 NTVNGH
+81 NKVRGH
-87 KLQITVVDD
+87 KIQVTYVDD

-107 KDLIGQGYKILAGSV
+107 KDLIGQGYKILAGST

-135 QNRILYI
+135 QNKILFVSG
-142 AGPAASDAVT
+142 AAASDAIT

-174 FIPKSQVGRKVVV
+174 FIPRAQVGKKVVV

-192 AFGASNVAAVRAV
+192 AFGASNVGAVRAV

-210 HTVSPILVPFN
+210 HTVTSILVPFN
-221 ASDLTP
+221 AADLTP

-267 VTGLADRVTYPTLG
+267 VTGLADRVTYSTLG
-281 AVLAGV
+281 PVLGGV
-287 NLLSHYVANGP
+287 NLLSHYVSNGP
-298 KKNKVNTWLVKAMA
+298 SKKDKVNAWLVKQMA

-329 QMIVRAVQKADGDNV
+329 QMIVRAIQKANGDDV
-344 DKMISALEGWQF
+344 DKMISGLEGWQF
-356 LAPKGKQRVRPQD
+356 LAPKGKQRIRPQD

-376 FQVQLVR
+376 FQVQLVQ
-383 KRGKYVPKVIKV
+383 KKGKWTPKVIKIV
-395 ISPGNVQPPVKAFP
+395 SPGNVQPPVKSFP

>member
-1 MGGAFMHRGRRFG
+1 
-14 LVGAL
+14 
-19 VALILLAVAAT
+19 
-30 AAARVETGGSASAK
+30 
-44 STVKVGIIY
+44 
-53 SRTGALAGFGAE
+53 
-65 YIQGFR
+65 
-71 LGMRYLTKGT
+71 
-81 NTVNGH
+81 
-87 KLQITVVDD
+87 
-96 ATDAAKAVAAG
+96 
-107 KDLIGQGYKILAGSV
+107 
-122 SSGIALQM
+122 
-130 GPLAA
+130 LAA
-135 QNRILYI
+135 QNKILFI
-142 AGPAASDAVT
+142 SGAAASDAIT

-174 FIPKSQVGRKVVV
+174 FIPKAQVGRKVVV

-210 HTVSPILVPFN
+210 HTVSSILVPFN

-235 NADLVFV
+235 DADLVFV

-247 NALQMWQSLQ
+247 NATQMWQSLQ
-257 QQGVPKSTKL
+257 QQGVPKSTRL

-281 AVLAGV
+281 PALAGV

-298 KKNKVNTWLVKAMA
+298 KKNKVNTWLVKRLA

-329 QMIVRAVQKADGDNV
+329 QMIFRAVQKADGDNV

-376 FQVQLVR
+376 FQVKLTQSGAR
-383 KRGKYVPKVIKV
+383 FTPKVIARIKGQFV
-395 ISPGNVQPPVKAFP
+395 APPEKR

>member
-1 MGGAFMHRGRRFG
+1 MYRGRRFG
-14 LVGAL
+14 LLGVFFAL
-19 VALILLAVAAT
+19 VLLAGSAT
-30 AAARVETGGSASAK
+30 AAARVDSGGQASAK
-44 STVKVGIIY
+44 APVKVGIIY

-65 YIQGFR
+65 YIQGFTEG
-71 LGMRYLTKGT
+71 LKYLTKGT

-87 KLQITVVDD
+87 KLQITYVDD
-96 ATDAAKAVAAG
+96 GTDAAKAVAAG
-107 KDLIGQGYKILAGSV
+107 KDLIGQGYKILAGST

-130 GPLAA
+130 APLAA
-135 QNRILYI
+135 QNQVLFIS
-142 AGPAASDAVT
+142 GPAASDAIT
-152 GLNRYT
+152 ALNRYT

-166 QDVLDAAA
+166 QDVLDAAN
-174 FIPKSQVGRKVVV
+174 FIPRAQVGKKVFV

-205 FGGKG
+205 FGGRG
-210 HTVSPILVPFN
+210 HTVSSILVPFN

-235 NADLVFV
+235 GADLVFI

-247 NALQMWQSLQ
+247 NATQMWQALQ
-257 QQGVPKSTKL
+257 QQGVPSSTKL
-267 VTGLADRVTYPTLG
+267 VTGLADRVTYAALG
-281 AVLAGV
+281 PALAGI

-298 KKNKVNTWLVKAMA
+298 KKNKVNAWLVKQLA

-329 QMIVRAVQKADGDNV
+329 QMIVRAVQKANGDNV
-344 DKMISALEGWQF
+344 EKMISALEGWQF
-356 LAPKGKQRVRPQD
+356 LAPKGKQRIRPQD

-376 FQVQLVR
+376 FQVQLVL
-383 KRGKYVPKVIKV
+383 KNGKYTPKVIKV
-395 ISPGNVQPPVKAFP
+395 ISPGNVQPPVKSFP

>member
-1 MGGAFMHRGRRFG
+1 MNRSRRFG
-14 LVGAL
+14 IAGAFIAL
-19 VALILLAVAAT
+19 VLLAGAST
-30 AAARVETGGSASAK
+30 AAARVEIGGRAAAK
-44 STVKVGIIY
+44 SPVKVGIIY
-53 SRTGALAGFGAE
+53 SRTGALAGFGNE

-71 LGMRYLTKGT
+71 LGLRYLTKGT

-87 KLQITVVDD
+87 KLQVTFVDD

-107 KDLIGQGYKILAGSV
+107 KDLIGQGYKILAGST
-122 SSGIALQM
+122 SSGIGLQM

-135 QNRILYI
+135 QNRILFI
-142 AGPAASDAVT
+142 SGAAASDAIT

-166 QDVLDAAA
+166 QDVLDAAN
-174 FIPKSQVGRKVVV
+174 FIPRAQVGKKVVV

-205 FGGKG
+205 FGGRG
-210 HTVSPILVPFN
+210 HTVSSILVPFN
-221 ASDLTP
+221 AADLTP

-235 NADLVFV
+235 DADLVFV

-247 NALQMWQSLQ
+247 NATQMWQSLQ

-281 AVLAGV
+281 PALAGV

-298 KKNKVNTWLVKAMA
+298 KKNKVNTWLVKTMA

-329 QMIVRAVQKADGDNV
+329 QMIVRAVQKAGGDDV

-356 LAPKGKQRVRPQD
+356 LAPKGTQRIRPQD

-376 FQVQLVR
+376 FQVQLVL
-383 KRGKYVPKVIKV
+383 KKGKYVPKVIKV
-395 ISPGNVQPPVKAFP
+395 ISPGNVQPPIKPFP

>member
-1 MGGAFMHRGRRFG
+1 MHRGRRFG

-19 VALILLAVAAT
+19 IALVLLAAAAT
-30 AAARVETGGSASAK
+30 AAARVESGGKASAK
-44 STVKVGIIY
+44 STIKVGIIY
-53 SRTGALAGFGAE
+53 SRTGALAGFGAQ

-71 LGMRYLTKGT
+71 AGMQYLTKGT

-107 KDLIGQGYKILAGSV
+107 KDLIGQGYKILAGST
-122 SSGIALQM
+122 SSGVALQM

-135 QNRILYI
+135 QNKILFI
-142 AGPAASDAVT
+142 SGAAATDAIT

-174 FIPKSQVGRKVVV
+174 FIPKNQVGRKVVV

-210 HTVSPILVPFN
+210 HTVTGLLVPFN

-235 NADLVFV
+235 DADLVFV

-247 NALQMWQSLQ
+247 NATQMWQSLQ

-267 VTGLADRVTYPTLG
+267 VTGLPDRVTYPVLG
-281 AVLAGV
+281 PALAGV

-298 KKNKVNTWLVKAMA
+298 KNKVNAWLVKTMA

-344 DKMISALEGWQF
+344 DKMIRSLEGWQF
-356 LAPKGKQRVRPQD
+356 LAPKGKQRIRPQD

-383 KRGKYVPKVIKV
+383 KSGRYVPKVIKV
-395 ISPGNVQPPVKAFP
+395 VSPGNVQPPVKAFP

>member
-1 MGGAFMHRGRRFG
+1 MERGRRIG

-19 VALILLAVAAT
+19 AALVVMVGAAT
-30 AAARVETGGSASAK
+30 AAAHVDSASHASA

-53 SRTGALAGFGAE
+53 SRTGALAGFGNE

-71 LGMRYLTKGT
+71 LGLRYATHGT
-81 NTVNGH
+81 NTVRGH
-87 KLQITVVDD
+87 KLEVTYVDD

-107 KDLIGQGYKILAGSV
+107 KDLIGQGYKILGGST

-130 GPLAA
+130 APLAA
-135 QNRILYI
+135 QNKILFI
-142 AGPAASDAVT
+142 SGAAASDAIT

-174 FIPKSQVGRKVVV
+174 FIPKAQVGRKVVV

-192 AFGASNVAAVRAV
+192 AFGASNVSAVRAV

-210 HTVSPILVPFN
+210 HTVSSILVPFN
-221 ASDLTP
+221 AADLTP

-267 VTGLADRVTYPTLG
+267 VTGLADRVTYSTLG
-281 AVLAGV
+281 PVLGGV

-298 KKNKVNTWLVKAMA
+298 KKDKVNAWLVKQMA

-329 QMIVRAVQKADGDNV
+329 QMIVRAVQKANGDDV
-344 DKMISALEGWQF
+344 DKMISGLEGWQF

-383 KRGKYVPKVIKV
+383 KGGKWTPKVIKTV
-395 ISPGNVQPPVKAFP
+395 SPGNVQPPVKSFP